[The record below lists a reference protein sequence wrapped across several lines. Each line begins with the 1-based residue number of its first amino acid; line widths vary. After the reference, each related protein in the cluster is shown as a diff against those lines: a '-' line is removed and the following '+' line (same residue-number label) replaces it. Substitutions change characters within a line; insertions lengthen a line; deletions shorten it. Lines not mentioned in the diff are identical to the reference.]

1 MSDRTA
7 LVTGASA
14 GIGKAYA
21 ELLAREGYRL
31 ILVARRVER
40 LRELAD
46 QLAQAHGTQAEVI
59 AADLSQSDAVAI
71 LVDEIER
78 RGLTVDYLVNN
89 AGLSNAGA
97 FTDHPWETLAAEIQV
112 MITAVTELAHRL
124 APGMKARGWGRIVN
138 VSSVAAFAPTGKS
151 MLYTGIKSYVLLM
164 SQALDMEL
172 KPSGVHV
179 SALCPGFTR
188 TEFHDVM
195 GTRELATKNLPGPLW
210 SSAESVVKAGHAAVM
225 RGEPVCIPGWIN
237 KAMAASA
244 RRMPLWLGY
253 RLGRD
258 ANPLE

>member
-7 LVTGASA
+7 LITGASA

-21 ELLAREGYRL
+21 QLLAREGYRL
-31 ILVARRVER
+31 ILVARREDR
-40 LRELAD
+40 LHELAEELS
-46 QLAQAHGTQAEVI
+46 QQCGTQTQVI
-59 AADLSQSDAVAI
+59 PADLSQPDAVEI

-78 RGLTVDYLVNN
+78 RGWQVDYLVNN

-97 FTDHPWETLAAEIQV
+97 FADHSWETLGGEIQV
-112 MITAVTELAHRL
+112 MVTAVTELAHRVL
-124 APGMKARGWGRIVN
+124 PGMKARGWGRIVN
-138 VSSVAAFAPTGKS
+138 VSSVAAFAPTGRS
-151 MLYTGIKSYVLLM
+151 MLYTGIKSYVLHM

-172 KPSGVHV
+172 KPSGIHV
-179 SALCPGFTR
+179 TALCPGFTR

-195 GTRELATKNLPGPLW
+195 GTRDQATKNLPGPLW
-210 SSAESVVKAGHAAVM
+210 STSEAVARAGHVAVM
-225 RGEPVCIPGWIN
+225 RGDPVCIPGWIN
-237 KAMAASA
+237 KAIAASA